1 MMFKKLHLI
10 TSGTTLNLRI
20 FLFYTVKLSNTVAFV
35 VDVQNN
41 LYMGLENE
49 RRHIFGVGGGRR
61 GGIREFDCKCS
72 LT

>member
-49 RRHIFGVGGGRR
+49 RRYLESAADGEAI
-61 GGIREFDCKCS
+61 
-72 LT
+72 